1 MYTINSKYKR
11 LITRVLSGEAAAT
24 EKEEL
29 DLWLARSEAH
39 RRLYEQYKTI
49 WELEPKAPVQTE
61 FNTQQALHNVLNMI
75 ESGKTDDT
83 AKQPHRQSGRRYFIN
98 KTEKLYW
105 ISGVAAAFLIL
116 ITTSLF
122 FFLRSPQA
130 EMLALGADQQDKL
143 FTLDDGTRVHLRA
156 GASLFY
162 PKAFNENKRPV
173 RLAGSAFFEIKKDQ
187 HSTFVISTDHAIIEV
202 LGTSFYLDAGED
214 HLSVYVSE
222 GMVRLK
228 SLRKNGP
235 EATIS
240 KGESA
245 ILNYDHQKIQKREFD
260 NMNFLAW
267 KTGKLEF
274 NNEELYEVFMIL
286 EEVYKIEVNAPE
298 SVMSMKLTARFQDET
313 PEDILK
319 SIGLV
324 FGFDMSVN
332 KDEYT
337 IHFEN
342 SDTQ

>member
-29 DLWLARSEAH
+29 DLWLARSGTH

-61 FNTQQALHNVLNMI
+61 FNTQQALHNVLRNI
-75 ESGKTDDT
+75 EVAEKV
-83 AKQPHRQSGRRYFIN
+83 AKHGIQSESRFFVSSPQ
-98 KTEKLYW
+98 KLYW
-105 ISGVAAAFLIL
+105 VSGVAAAFLIL

-130 EMLALGADQQDKL
+130 EMLALVADQGDAII
-143 FTLDDGTRVHLRA
+143 TLDDESRVHLRA

-202 LGTSFYLDAGED
+202 LGTSFYLDAGDD

-222 GMVRLK
+222 GMVRLQ
-228 SLRKNGP
+228 SLGKNGP

-245 ILNYDHQKIQKREFD
+245 ILIYDHQKIQKREFD

-274 NNEELYEVFMIL
+274 NNEELYEVFMVL